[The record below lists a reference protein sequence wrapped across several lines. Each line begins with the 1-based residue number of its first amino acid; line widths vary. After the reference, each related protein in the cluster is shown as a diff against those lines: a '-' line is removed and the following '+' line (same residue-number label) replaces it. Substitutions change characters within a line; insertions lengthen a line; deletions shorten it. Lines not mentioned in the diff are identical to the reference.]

1 MQIKKDSGISLSS
14 GVLENIGAEF
24 TPSLEKIIISQP
36 TIWTSK
42 RYSNENQLKEL
53 IVPLKLEVETFWLDP
68 KNIMGPIKIENVR
81 GIHLEPSDNDELDAY
96 LKKIRPMTIE
106 TLSINPSR
114 LNKPWNFDWIL
125 SFRNLEKLTIKG
137 VTLDFDLSYMFDVL
151 KKMNGMKMIQ
161 LADCWLES
169 DFFYQFLKQFPP
181 ALTLIISQNCMIS
194 FHITSLLKILNSL
207 EEMKTKKVL
216 KIYDKIYLDY
226 GGNIDDKAQEIIDEK
241 FDELSFT
248 S

>member
-1 MQIKKDSGISLSS
+1 MQIKKDSRISLSS

-36 TIWTSK
+36 KIWTSK

-53 IVPLKLEVETFWLDP
+53 IVPLKLEVEEFWLDP

-81 GIHLEPSDNDELDAY
+81 GIHLEPSDNDELNAY
-96 LKKIRPMTIE
+96 LKKIIPMTIE

-114 LNKPWNFDWIL
+114 LNKPWKFDWIL
-125 SFRNLEKLTIKG
+125 SFRHLEKLTIKG
-137 VTLDFDLSYMFDVL
+137 AMLDFDLSYMFDVV

-161 LADCWLES
+161 LADCWLKN

-181 ALTLIISQNCMIS
+181 ALTLIISPTCMIS
-194 FHITSLLKILNSL
+194 FHITSLLKILNSVG
-207 EEMKTKKVL
+207 EMKAKKVL
-216 KIYDKIYLDY
+216 KIYKIDAYLD
-226 GGNIDDKAQEIIDEK
+226 NDLDEEK
-241 FDELSFT
+241 TKRNLE
-248 S
+248 